1 MLRRP
6 IQMTTRS
13 NLARWVGVAISFV
26 ALFLVLQGID
36 LGAALAIM
44 TEADAV
50 PIALAVGIVGVQVS
64 LTTQRWRI
72 LLPRLPDGS
81 MVPFGHAIRY
91 QLVGYLG
98 NFVLPAR
105 MGELIRSYL
114 VARYEAMPFA
124 QTVGTAVV
132 ERIIDTATL
141 AVMAFVVAVT
151 LAAQAWVIQVT
162 GLVAALCVVLVVV
175 LATIGPEPVVRL
187 LHRVVGAR
195 GGRRVATLLT
205 QVDRFMHGL
214 SPVHRRAS
222 FAWAVALSVI
232 GWLLEATIFWLVA
245 RAIGVSLSPP
255 EAMLIAG
262 VTILVTAVPSA
273 PGYVGTYELAATAVA
288 TSLGIDPDAAFALAV
303 LVHATT
309 LLPLA
314 VGGAISL
321 ASLGGGLRRYAAGA
335 VELEQA
341 EERDAASG

>member
-1 MLRRP
+1 M
-6 IQMTTRS
+6 TRS
-13 NLARWVGVAISFV
+13 TLARWSGVAISVV

-36 LGAALAIM
+36 LRAALAIM
-44 TEADAV
+44 GEADLV
-50 PIALAVGIVGVQVS
+50 PIAFAVGIVGVQVS
-64 LTTQRWRI
+64 LTTHRWRI

-114 VARYEAMPFA
+114 VARYEAMAFA
-124 QTVGTAVV
+124 QTIGTAVV

-141 AVMAFVVAVT
+141 AVMAFVVAVA
-151 LAAQAWVIQVT
+151 LAAQDWVVQVT
-162 GLVAALCVVLVVV
+162 GLVAALCVALLVI

-187 LHRVVGAR
+187 LHRVVGSR
-195 GGRRVATLLT
+195 GGRRVAGLLT

-222 FAWAVALSVI
+222 FAWAVVLSVI

-255 EAMLIAG
+255 EAILIAG

-288 TSLGIDPDAAFALAV
+288 TSLGIDPDTAFAMAV
-303 LVHATT
+303 LAHATT

-314 VGGAISL
+314 IGGAISL
-321 ASLGGGLRRYAAGA
+321 ASLGGGLRGYAAGA
-335 VELEQA
+335 IELEHA
-341 EERDAASG
+341 EEREAASG